1 MRVLIV
7 EDSEPFRR
15 FVSMIIQNE
24 GDLQIDSEVA
34 DGLLA
39 VETAWELRPH
49 LILLDIGLPKMDGLE
64 VARRTV
70 HLSPTSKILFVTQEN
85 SPQIVKEAF
94 RIGAWAYVLK
104 TDAATE
110 LLNAVRSVLR
120 GDKFMSSGCFRS
132 YESGLPRTNRQRVS
146 TNQGF

>member
-1 MRVLIV
+1 
-7 EDSEPFRR
+7 
-15 FVSMIIQNE
+15 
-24 GDLQIDSEVA
+24 
-34 DGLLA
+34 
-39 VETAWELRPH
+39 
-49 LILLDIGLPKMDGLE
+49 MDGLE

-94 RIGAWAYVLK
+94 RIGAWAYVLN

-132 YESGLPRTNRQRVS
+132 
-146 TNQGF
+146 